1 MAGTIT
7 ALKLDLPT
15 ADQLINAA
23 DVAFSNM
30 YAAQERDNSSVAD
43 FLVGSFR
50 RIQENLS
57 ESFRSAGPLRV

>member
-30 YAAQERDNSSVAD
+30 YAAQERDNFSVAD

-57 ESFRSAGPLRV
+57 ESFRSAGPLHA

>member
-30 YAAQERDNSSVAD
+30 YAAQERDNFSVAD
-43 FLVGSFR
+43 FIVGSFR

-57 ESFRSAGPLRV
+57 ESFRSAGPLHA

>member
-43 FLVGSFR
+43 FLVGAFR
-50 RIQENLS
+50 RIQENLG
-57 ESFRSAGPLRV
+57 ESLRSVGPLRV